1 MDASRTFTVTFGH
14 YTQETPW
21 TDVRALTWLDLA
33 RGLTT
38 HAIGLKEGTCVVP
51 ARFRGTTRIKKEAD
65 QIELV
70 ILDSDCGHTLPEIE
84 AAIRARGWAGIIAS
98 SHSHQ
103 TNRTKASK
111 SNWLKAQADC
121 PIDAERQFL
130 IAKGYLPHVADGAR
144 IAEDDGKHVWFEH
157 QPCPK
162 FRVVLPLSR
171 PWLASDYP
179 DQNTAN
185 AAWKARIEAL
195 AATLGLH
202 HDQSCTDTSRLFY
215 LPRRPADGPEPE
227 TLVIDGGDCDVWS
240 LPTAEPACSDADAS
254 LFGAGTRA
262 RHEDAGHIT
271 FTDPSTGEVVDLTT
285 WAAKYAG
292 TFEIVTAL
300 KSRSAGAFT
309 GHVADAVKHHIR
321 CINEDAHTTPG
332 ADGAT
337 FIVNASEAD
346 NRGFAYHCR
355 HAHCTGLD
363 RLHALKLILERGGL
377 TIADLTAPEFHGEDE
392 EPDESEFNDCI
403 TGADN
408 LTADSRPTEIDK
420 VLRAAAKAKLSAIE
434 QRRVFE
440 VIKKR
445 TGLPLDAINKGFN
458 EQRREERGP
467 AADIGLAVAEA
478 TLKQFFAG
486 GAHLIRAID
495 KSFWGYAGTHWRRL
509 TDEQVKNRLMIVVKK
524 MVDPDERDFN
534 SALNA
539 SFNLLVAER
548 AVSTD
553 VLRLTEEPPPVINC
567 RNGELWIDA
576 DGLVSLRPHRYDSY
590 LTYALDVAYD
600 PAARCPTFDRTLLGI
615 FAKATDPAD
624 MVRHAM
630 EFMGYAIQPRRDIA
644 CYFMLKGQGN
654 NGKSK
659 FLETFEKLIN
669 ARCIYS
675 DRLSNIEGNKF
686 ATGSLAGKLILLDDD
701 VDTGTKLPDGLLKK
715 LSERKLLTGELK
727 FKDSF
732 EFIATCLSV
741 LLANNFPLCADLS
754 YGQRRRAKIIPF
766 NRIFTPAE
774 DDRGLFPRIWRNE
787 LPGILNRAIEGLQ
800 RLRQRG
806 DFLEPA
812 DCIKAMG
819 EWLAHANPL
828 SAFLSERCADVAN
841 SRILVSDLYRAFTA
855 WAEECGIKNV
865 PARNTMKANLENLG
879 YRVDRTER
887 GSAVFGLSI
896 IGIYYASEAAA

>member
-1 MDASRTFTVTFGH
+1 MDTSRTFTVNFGH
-14 YTQETPW
+14 YTQDTPW
-21 TDVRALTWLDLA
+21 TDVQALPWSDLA

-38 HAIGLKEGTCVVP
+38 HAIGQKEGTCIVP
-51 ARFRGTTRIKKEAD
+51 ARFSGTARKKSEAV
-65 QIELV
+65 QIGLA
-70 ILDSDCGHTLPEIE
+70 ILDSDCGHTLAEIE
-84 AAIRARGWAGIIAS
+84 TAIRARGWAAIIHS
-98 SHSHQ
+98 THSHQ
-103 TNRTKASK
+103 TTRTKASK
-111 SNWLKAQADC
+111 ANWTKFRDDC

-130 IAKGYLPHVADGAR
+130 IEKGYLPHVAEGAR
-144 IAEDDGKHVWFEH
+144 IVADDGKHVWFEH

-171 PWLASDYP
+171 PWLASDYQ

-185 AAWKARIEAL
+185 AAWKERIEAL
-195 AATLGLH
+195 AAALGLH

-227 TLVIDGGDCDVWS
+227 TLVIDGVDCDLWS
-240 LPTAEPACSDADAS
+240 LPPASGAADDPG
-254 LFGAGTRA
+254 LFGTGAQERP
-262 RHEDAGHIT
+262 RHKAAQDDAGHIT
-271 FTDPSTGEVVDLTT
+271 FTEPTTGEVFDLTT

-321 CINEDAHTTPG
+321 CVNEDAHTTPG

-337 FIVNASEAD
+337 FVVNASEAD

-363 RLHALKLILERGGL
+363 RLRFLKLILERGGL
-377 TIADLTAPEFHGEDE
+377 TIADLTAPEFHGEGA
-392 EPDESEFNDCI
+392 EPDETGFNDCI

-408 LTADSRPTEIDK
+408 LTASSRPAEIDK
-420 VLRAAAKAKLSAIE
+420 VLRTAAKAKLSAIE

-478 TLKQFFAG
+478 TLKKFYAG

-509 TDEQVKNRLMIVVKK
+509 TDEQVKHQIMVVVKK

-576 DGLVSLRPHRYDSY
+576 DGAVTLRPHRYDSY

-600 PAARCPTFDRTLLGI
+600 PAARCPTFDRTLFEI
-615 FAKATDPAD
+615 FTKTVKPGDTPSDPAD
-624 MVRHAM
+624 MVPMPWSSWATQSSHA
-630 EFMGYAIQPRRDIA
+630 GISPAI
-644 CYFMLKGQGN
+644 
-654 NGKSK
+654 
-659 FLETFEKLIN
+659 
-669 ARCIYS
+669 
-675 DRLSNIEGNKF
+675 
-686 ATGSLAGKLILLDDD
+686 
-701 VDTGTKLPDGLLKK
+701 
-715 LSERKLLTGELK
+715 
-727 FKDSF
+727 
-732 EFIATCLSV
+732 
-741 LLANNFPLCADLS
+741 LC
-754 YGQRRRAKIIPF
+754 
-766 NRIFTPAE
+766 
-774 DDRGLFPRIWRNE
+774 
-787 LPGILNRAIEGLQ
+787 
-800 RLRQRG
+800 
-806 DFLEPA
+806 
-812 DCIKAMG
+812 
-819 EWLAHANPL
+819 
-828 SAFLSERCADVAN
+828 
-841 SRILVSDLYRAFTA
+841 
-855 WAEECGIKNV
+855 
-865 PARNTMKANLENLG
+865 
-879 YRVDRTER
+879 
-887 GSAVFGLSI
+887 
-896 IGIYYASEAAA
+896 